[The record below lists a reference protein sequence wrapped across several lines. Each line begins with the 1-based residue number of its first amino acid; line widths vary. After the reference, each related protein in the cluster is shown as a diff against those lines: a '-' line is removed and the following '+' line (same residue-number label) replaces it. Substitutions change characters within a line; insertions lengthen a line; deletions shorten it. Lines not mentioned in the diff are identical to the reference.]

1 MIQTRL
7 HQDILTLELARGR
20 GNSLSIEFL
29 HAIAAALEQARRDRP
44 RGLVITASGRTF
56 CAGFDLQAALS
67 HDRRQVRALLDA
79 LYGVVH
85 SLFAF
90 PRPVV
95 AALNGHTI
103 AGGAILSLA
112 CDVRV
117 MSGGE
122 GKWGLNEIALGISVP
137 GFAVEVA
144 RYALPRPVL
153 ERVLYAGRLYP
164 GYKAYDMGILD
175 LVPDDGELEAMARR
189 AVERWTPSVDAFA
202 DIKARL
208 HAPTLAAMEVARS
221 ADDAWLDLWFSDEA
235 QHRITAALEALRNK

>member
-1 MIQTRL
+1 MIQIRR

-29 HAIAAALEQARRDRP
+29 RAIDSALEEAARERP
-44 RGLVITASGRTF
+44 RGLVVTAGGRTF

-67 HDRRQVRALLDA
+67 LDRRGMRELLGALYDVVRAI
-79 LYGVVH
+79 
-85 SLFAF
+85 FAF

-112 CDVRV
+112 CDIRM

-122 GKWGLNEIALGISVP
+122 GRWGLNEIALGISVP

-164 GYKAYDMGILD
+164 GYKAFDMGILD
-175 LVPDDGELEAMARR
+175 LVPDDAELEPLAHR
-189 AVERWTPSVDAFA
+189 AIERWTPSVDAFA

-208 HAPTLAAMEVARS
+208 HAPTLAAMEEAR
-221 ADDAWLDLWFSDEA
+221 AVDDAWLDLWFSEAA
-235 QHRITAALEALRNK
+235 QHRITAALEALRSK